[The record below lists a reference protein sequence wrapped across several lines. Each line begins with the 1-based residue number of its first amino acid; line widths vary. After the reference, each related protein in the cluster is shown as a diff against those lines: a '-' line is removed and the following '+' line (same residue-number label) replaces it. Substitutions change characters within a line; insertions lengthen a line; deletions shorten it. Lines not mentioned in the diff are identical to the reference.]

1 MDRRAADESDYYGG
15 GEIMLAVAFAILY
28 AAHAPI
34 IVYIEIGIVWCITAS
49 YNFHIHMD
57 K

>member
-1 MDRRAADESDYYGG
+1 
-15 GEIMLAVAFAILY
+15 MLAVAFAILY
-28 AAHAPI
+28 VAHAPI
-34 IVYIEIGIVWCITAS
+34 IVYIEVGIVWCITAS